1 MQTFLMH
8 IPRKFKGW
16 YLEMC
21 VYLVSDIKALLE
33 IDWIGFA
40 IALLALLGAFVGVC
54 KLGSE
59 VLTWIGKP
67 VGWAKQRKEDHEM
80 ILKNAQAIKELAELH
95 KKDTKTVN
103 EHEDKLREDLTLFM
117 TEVRN
122 DIKQFADNRINDREK
137 SRSIQAELNERIN
150 NMAVTDKHRD
160 ETVSLINENLSKL
173 TDMFVD
179 KQINDYR
186 WEIINFATAISE
198 KKPCTKEGFK
208 HCFATYERYE
218 KILEAHGLE
227 NGEVE
232 ISMEIINEAYKEKMK
247 NGEF

>member
-8 IPRKFKGW
+8 IPRKYKGW

-80 ILKNAQAIKELAELH
+80 IKQNAQMIKELAELH
-95 KKDTKTVN
+95 AQDTKISN
-103 EHEDKLREDLTLFM
+103 EHDDKLREDMNAFM
-117 TEVRN
+117 TEVRA
-122 DIKQFADNRINDREK
+122 DIKTFTDNRLRDREQ
-137 SRSIQAELNERIN
+137 SRNIQEELTGRID
-150 NMAVTDKHRD
+150 NMVETDKKRD
-160 ETVSLINENLSKL
+160 ETVNIISEGLSKL